1 MSPEHDPLLQAHY
14 LRQCLSHDKR
24 PIGLLLGAGCP
35 MAIRVS
41 RDGSDEPLIPDIA
54 GVTAIAFSE
63 MRKSGVGKA
72 FEVAYSHFKRFSH
85 SRFSHLRKSNRCHT
99 SNVGN
104 QWFIR
109 TIPTDSDGHRTAR
122 AQKKTNWPLI
132 MGEAL
137 SQIMSLE

>member
-41 RDGSDEPLIPDIA
+41 RHGSDEPLIPDIA

-63 MRKSGVGKA
+63 MRKSGGGKA
-72 FEVAYSHFKRFSH
+72 FEVAHSHFASDGAPAPNIEEFL
-85 SRFSHLRKSNRCHT
+85 SHLRSLQEAPRKDSVPGLSGKELGEHDEA
-99 SNVGN
+99 VG
-104 QWFIR
+104 
-109 TIPTDSDGHRTAR
+109 
-122 AQKKTNWPLI
+122 
-132 MGEAL
+132 
-137 SQIMSLE
+137 